1 MMGLL
6 GQNNIVS
13 RGRFVFI
20 YLLWRQLKKKSTL
33 IILNHK
39 YSVIAM
45 PK

>member
-1 MMGLL
+1 M

-20 YLLWRQLKKKSTL
+20 YSFWRQLRKKSTH
-33 IILNHK
+33 ITLNHK